1 MSDRLTTDRTAKEN
15 PSVLTQK
22 SCLPKNTATPPT
34 HVIPAALR
42 LMRILLH
49 SPNGFV
55 THTEGR
61 AAAIAA
67 LHTAALVDLTPTRHG
82 MHVSRRNHR

>member
-1 MSDRLTTDRTAKEN
+1 MLYPIN
-15 PSVLTQK
+15 PQKTQVP
-22 SCLPKNTATPPT
+22 LDDAPA
-34 HVIPAALR
+34 HVIPDALR
-42 LMRILLH
+42 LMRILRH

-67 LHTAALVDLTPTRHG
+67 LHTAALVDITPSRFG
-82 MHVSRRNHR
+82 MVISRRASR